1 MVEGSRAQVM
11 NGTADC
17 TSGGLYKKD
26 LTYKDGRIVS
36 KAQQAAGKAN
46 PGLKMWRQ
54 AVKKA
59 GGYKEGKFIPVTGKV
74 LEKAHKQ
81 FEKLKSKK

>member
-11 NGTADC
+11 NGTADR
-17 TSGGLYKKD
+17 TAGGLTSDKLK
-26 LTYKDGRIVS
+26 YKDGRIIS
-36 KAQQAAGKAN
+36 KAQEAAGKAN

-59 GGYKEGKFIPVTGKV
+59 GGYKAGKFIPVTGKV
-74 LEKAHKQ
+74 LEKARKQ